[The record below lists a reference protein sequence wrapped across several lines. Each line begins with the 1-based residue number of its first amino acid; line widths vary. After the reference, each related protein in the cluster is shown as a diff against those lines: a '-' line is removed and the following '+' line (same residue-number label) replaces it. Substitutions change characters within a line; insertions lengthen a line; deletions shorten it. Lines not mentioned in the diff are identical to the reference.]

1 LDEGS
6 LYINTKWI
14 LMKKEQGRRKRQ
26 ESWQLM
32 VISNQIFSVLV
43 FECWLGFVL

>member
-1 LDEGS
+1 VAKEIKARRVFGEFELDEGS

-26 ESWQLM
+26 ES
-32 VISNQIFSVLV
+32 
-43 FECWLGFVL
+43 